1 MLVGYVFMIHT
12 VFWESLYRV
21 SRAVTRNP
29 KQDVWYKNQMN
40 SWGSSTAQGG
50 SLGLLLTAFYALSTC
65 LSIQSTLPRG
75 NMLYTNT
82 ILKKK
87 KERSIYSW
95 FSNSRKSSILIYAQ
109 FKKLLSFFT
118 FPFPLLSQPPDW
130 LTDTEVCINWGHRV
144 CISKIRA
151 HGF

>member
-1 MLVGYVFMIHT
+1 MIHT

-87 KERSIYSW
+87 KKKRKEVYIADFLIPEKAVYW
-95 FSNSRKSSILIYAQ
+95 FTHSSRNFFQ
-109 FKKLLSFFT
+109 LLSFFT

-144 CISKIRA
+144 CISKIHA